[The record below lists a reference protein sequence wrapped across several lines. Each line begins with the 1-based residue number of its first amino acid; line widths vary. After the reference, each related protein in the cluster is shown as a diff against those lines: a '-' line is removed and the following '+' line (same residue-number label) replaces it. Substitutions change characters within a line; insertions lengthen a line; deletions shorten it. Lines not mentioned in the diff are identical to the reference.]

1 MVQLTGAIPTDHALT
16 LLQRLVPP
24 GAVIHIGSGIG
35 VGQMHSWRNWGVP
48 RALLLDAAY
57 GVHQPAWFNPDTAP
71 PGWSYEAA
79 LLSDRDGTTCMYQ
92 ASNPAESGLL
102 KPEELNMIW
111 PNLST
116 KEQEQRPVTRLES
129 LLAEPRHT
137 ELRAAANI
145 WCMVDCLP
153 ALPILQGTGAEL
165 QNWSVLWLRVL
176 LKPFDGELQQA
187 NLPACQE
194 LLEPLG
200 FHCLQINESNHPALG
215 DAIFVRDWAA
225 WLQPRLALQE
235 KLIQGTNIQ
244 LQELT
249 REKVKLCLKIEELQ
263 PKLQQLDK
271 VGNDLSALA
280 QQRQSQIEQL
290 TTAQDG
296 QARLVDELQ
305 ASVNQ
310 LHQEKESLFNLAA
323 ERLAQLEQLT
333 IAQDEQAVRVQEQ
346 QLQIEQLSAAR
357 NELNRLAEE
366 RQAECNS
373 LKIRLQETENNKAM
387 LESQLAELEHRQQ
400 LMNEEMVKAEGQIDL
415 IKDLLLREPGL

>member
-57 GVHQPAWFNPDTAP
+57 GVHQPACFNHETET

-235 KLIQGTNIQ
+235 KLAADEHTQLKELSDAKEQSMQQLEELTAARNEQARLADERQASVKQ
-244 LQELT
+244 LQQEQEAFSNLT
-249 REKVKLCLKIEELQ
+249 AER
-263 PKLQQLDK
+263 
-271 VGNDLSALA
+271 LA
-280 QQRQSQIEQL
+280 QMEQL
-290 TTAQDG
+290 TAAHDEQT
-296 QARLVDELQ
+296 RLTDELQ

-310 LHQEKESLFNLAA
+310 LRQEKENIANLAA
-323 ERLAQLEQLT
+323 ERLAQMEQLT
-333 IAQDEQAVRVQEQ
+333 
-346 QLQIEQLSAAR
+346 AAR
-357 NELNRLAEE
+357 NEQARLADV
-366 RQAECNS
+366 RQSECNT
-373 LKIRLQETENNKAM
+373 LKIRLQEAENSKAM

>member
-153 ALPILQGTGAEL
+153 ALPILQGAGAEL

-235 KLIQGTNIQ
+235 KLAADEHTQ
-244 LQELT
+244 LKELSDAKEQSMQQLEELT
-249 REKVKLCLKIEELQ
+249 AARNE
-263 PKLQQLDK
+263 
-271 VGNDLSALA
+271 
-280 QQRQSQIEQL
+280 
-290 TTAQDG
+290 
-296 QARLVDELQ
+296 QARLADERQ
-305 ASVNQ
+305 ASVKQ
-310 LHQEKESLFNLAA
+310 LQQEQEAFSNLAA
-323 ERLAQLEQLT
+323 ERLAQMEQLT
-333 IAQDEQAVRVQEQ
+333 
-346 QLQIEQLSAAR
+346 AAR
-357 NELNRLAEE
+357 NEQARLADV
-366 RQAECNS
+366 RQSECNT
-373 LKIRLQETENNKAM
+373 LKIRLQEVENSKAM

>member
-235 KLIQGTNIQ
+235 KLAADEHTQLKELSDAKEQSMQQLEELTAARNEQARLADERQASVKQ
-244 LQELT
+244 LQQEQEAFSNLT
-249 REKVKLCLKIEELQ
+249 AER
-263 PKLQQLDK
+263 
-271 VGNDLSALA
+271 LA
-280 QQRQSQIEQL
+280 QMEQL
-290 TTAQDG
+290 TAAHDEQT
-296 QARLVDELQ
+296 RLTDELQ

-310 LHQEKESLFNLAA
+310 LRQEKENIANLAA
-323 ERLAQLEQLT
+323 ERLAQMEQLT
-333 IAQDEQAVRVQEQ
+333 
-346 QLQIEQLSAAR
+346 AAR
-357 NELNRLAEE
+357 NEQARLADV
-366 RQAECNS
+366 RQSECNT
-373 LKIRLQETENNKAM
+373 LKIRLQEAENSKAM

>member
-153 ALPILQGTGAEL
+153 ALPILQGAGEVL

-176 LKPFDGELQQA
+176 LKPFDGKLQQA

-235 KLIQGTNIQ
+235 KLAADEHTQLKELSDAKEQSMQQLEELTAARNEQARLADERQASVKQ
-244 LQELT
+244 LQQEQEAFSNLAAE
-249 REKVKLCLKIEELQ
+249 R
-263 PKLQQLDK
+263 
-271 VGNDLSALA
+271 LA
-280 QQRQSQIEQL
+280 QMEQL
-290 TTAQDG
+290 TAAHDEQT
-296 QARLVDELQ
+296 RLTDELQ

-310 LHQEKESLFNLAA
+310 LRQEKENIANLAA
-323 ERLAQLEQLT
+323 ERLAQMEQLT
-333 IAQDEQAVRVQEQ
+333 
-346 QLQIEQLSAAR
+346 AAR
-357 NELNRLAEE
+357 NEQARLADV
-366 RQAECNS
+366 RQSECNT
-373 LKIRLQETENNKAM
+373 LKIRLKEAENSKAM